1 MHLNTLIDWSE
12 KDVRETVE
20 NSIKIKH
27 NPEKYRH
34 AASGLS
40 LALLFQKTST
50 RTRCAGEV
58 GFVQLG
64 GHAHY
69 LDWRTTNFGL
79 ADLSDEIR
87 VLSDY
92 VDVILGRFLLHVDV
106 CKASTAATVPM
117 INGCCD
123 RYHPT
128 QALGDLMTIQE
139 QLGKL
144 EGVKVCFIGV
154 HNNVCNSLI
163 AASHKIGLK
172 VTVIAPEINPAAVDK
187 ELWSDAE
194 QSGSYIPINTETMDS
209 KGTLQEIIAENDV
222 VYTDTWIDMEFFTD
236 PDFAEEKERRMNL
249 MMPFQL
255 NSALLNGLDCK
266 IMHCLPAHRGYEIA
280 GELLDDPRSVIFQQS
295 ENRLHSMKA
304 ILLKLLDRLSIFG
317 VKTPLL

>member
-1 MHLNTLIDWSE
+1 MTIVENIMHLNTLIDWSE

-20 NSIKIKH
+20 NSIKIKN

-194 QSGSYIPINTETMDS
+194 QSGSYIAINTETIDS

-304 ILLKLLDRLSIFG
+304 ILLKLLDRL
-317 VKTPLL
+317 

>member
-1 MHLNTLIDWSE
+1 MTIVEAIMHLITLKNWSE
-12 KDVRETVE
+12 TKILKTVE
-20 NSIKIKH
+20 DCLKIKKY
-27 NPEKYRH
+27 PQKYRH
-34 AASGLS
+34 AAGGLS

-58 GFVQLG
+58 GIVQLG

-87 VLSDY
+87 VLSAY
-92 VDVILGRFLLHVDV
+92 VDIILARFLKHGDI
-106 CKASTAATVPM
+106 CEAGTAASVPI

-139 QLGKL
+139 HLGRL

-163 AASHKIGLK
+163 AAGMKVGLE
-172 VTVIAPEINPAAVDK
+172 VTVVAPEINPAAVDK
-187 ELWSDAE
+187 ELWSEAS
-194 QSGSYIPINTETMDS
+194 QKGCYKSVETDS
-209 KGTLQEIIAENDV
+209 IDGALGLQEIIAQNDV

-236 PDFAEEKERRMNL
+236 PDFAEERERRIKK
-249 MMPFQL
+249 MMPYQL
-255 NSALLNGLDCK
+255 NPALLKGLDCK

-280 GELLDDPRSVIFQQS
+280 GELLDDPRTIIFEQS

-304 ILLKLLDRLSIFG
+304 IILELLGRL
-317 VKTPLL
+317 

>member
-20 NSIKIKH
+20 YSIKIKN

-58 GFVQLG
+58 GIVQLG

-79 ADLSDEIR
+79 ADLSDEIK
-87 VLSDY
+87 VLSAY
-92 VDVILGRFLLHVDV
+92 VDIILARFLKNADA
-106 CKASTAATVPM
+106 CKATEAATVPM

-139 QLGKL
+139 HIGRLD
-144 EGVKVCFIGV
+144 GVKVCFIGV

-163 AASHKIGLK
+163 AASHKVGTK
-172 VTVIAPEINPAAVDK
+172 VTVIAPEVNPAAVDK
-187 ELWSDAE
+187 ELWTDAE
-194 QSGSYIPINTETMDS
+194 QSGSYISINTETIDC

-280 GELLDDPRSVIFQQS
+280 GELLDDPRSIIFDQS

-304 ILLKLLDRLSIFG
+304 IMLKLLDRL
-317 VKTPLL
+317 

>member
-1 MHLNTLIDWSE
+1 MHLITLKDWSE
-12 KDVRETVE
+12 TDILETVE
-20 NSIKIKH
+20 NCLKIK
-27 NPEKYRH
+27 NYPEKYRH
-34 AASGLS
+34 TAEGLS

-50 RTRCAGEV
+50 RTRCAGEI
-58 GFVQLG
+58 GIVQLG

-87 VLSDY
+87 VLSAY
-92 VDVILGRFLLHVDV
+92 VDVILARFLKHADI
-106 CKASTAATVPM
+106 CEAAAASVPM

-139 QLGKL
+139 HLGRL
-144 EGVKVCFIGV
+144 EGIKICFIGV

-163 AASHKIGLK
+163 AAGMKVGLE
-172 VTVIAPEINPAAVDK
+172 VTVIAPEVNPAAVDK
-187 ELWSDAE
+187 ELWSAAE
-194 QSGSYIPINTETMDS
+194 QKGCYKTVSIDAINSALD
-209 KGTLQEIIAENDV
+209 LQQIIAQNDV

-236 PDFAEEKERRMNL
+236 PDFAEERERRMKK
-249 MMPFQL
+249 MMPYQL
-255 NSALLNGLDCK
+255 NSALLKGLDCK

-280 GELLDDPRSVIFQQS
+280 GELLDDPRAIIFQQS

-304 ILLKLLDRLSIFG
+304 IILKLLGHS
-317 VKTPLL
+317 